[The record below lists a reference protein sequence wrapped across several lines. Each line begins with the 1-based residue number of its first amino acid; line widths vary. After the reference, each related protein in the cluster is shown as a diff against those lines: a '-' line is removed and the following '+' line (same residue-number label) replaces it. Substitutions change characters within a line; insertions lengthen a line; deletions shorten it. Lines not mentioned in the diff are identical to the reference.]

1 MTQKNDIKGLQLN
14 IGDYTFISQ
23 FTVKTLLFDNGD
35 IELGSPW
42 METLGSVIL
51 NTKKKFLTFSY
62 KKKKIT
68 LQNVNLK
75 PNSVTPEDIQ
85 EISKVIIQESKKA
98 IQNMQKE
105 IDKITTN
112 KNEEVVC
119 PKYHNEKLLMQIKKL
134 KKDEVIRKQGATTC
148 RKRIVEIFKCRSSS

>member
-1 MTQKNDIKGLQLN
+1 
-14 IGDYTFISQ
+14 
-23 FTVKTLLFDNGD
+23 
-35 IELGSPW
+35 

-51 NTKKKFLTFSY
+51 NMKKKILTFSY

-68 LQNVNLK
+68 LQDINLK

-85 EISKVIIQESKKA
+85 EILKVIFQEGKKV

-112 KNEEVVC
+112 KNE
-119 PKYHNEKLLMQIKKL
+119 
-134 KKDEVIRKQGATTC
+134 
-148 RKRIVEIFKCRSSS
+148 